1 MPGEK
6 EDMRKNEI
14 HWAIF
19 SGLILLPFTIR
30 RTKRQ
35 AITDHLLNRSVNGS
49 YRTEL
54 LKSESCQKV
63 VINKW
68 KEEDD

>member
-1 MPGEK
+1 
-6 EDMRKNEI
+6 MRKNEI

-19 SGLILLPFTIR
+19 LGTILLPFTIR

-35 AITDHLLNRSVNGS
+35 AITDHLLNRSVHGS

-63 VINKW
+63 VVNKW